1 MGKTW
6 REIFKFL
13 LFISLSIF
21 ALFYFAD
28 FGKSD
33 SYKILEVVSGDT
45 FYVDLN
51 KDGKKGE
58 DELVKLNLVKT
69 FSSNLDKIPHHILKI
84 YDLSLVEAEYLGKIA
99 HKFSNEKLKNK
110 TVEIKNIKT
119 TKNISYGTIYLNGED
134 FAKTLLSEGLAYSYN
149 PKYFDSY
156 FKFEN
161 RDKIYSHIKNYDL
174 KTPSSSN
181 IKIIFIEPN
190 YSTLPSKL
198 MKTKAG
204 EEIINS
210 INKAKES
217 IYFALYGVSGQDEL
231 FDALINAKN
240 RGVEIKG
247 VFDSDEYGK
256 SIYDDYQ
263 KYSKHF
269 DIISDSNSAL
279 MHNKFFIIDDKTVLT
294 GSMNLS
300 STGSGGYNTN
310 TLLKINSKEVA
321 LIYKKEFDQ
330 MRQGKFQKIKEKLS
344 LENISL
350 NSSKI
355 SVYFSPNIAIERKIC
370 SLVEN
375 AKSEILVSA
384 FYLTNQNIANS
395 LILAKQNGAK
405 IYIVLDAVGASN
417 PKSKHKILRNAGIK
431 LKVENYGGKNHEKNI
446 LIDNKI
452 LISGSSN
459 FSKSGYARNDENT
472 LIITDFAI
480 SKNYREHFFKLYNSI
495 DNIYLMKNPKAES
508 KESINSC
515 FDKIDNDF
523 DGKIDKFDSACR

>member
-1 MGKTW
+1 MKNNFL
-6 REIFKFL
+6 EIFKFL
-13 LFISLSIF
+13 LFLFLS
-21 ALFYFAD
+21 ALVIVLFAD

-33 SYKILEVVSGDT
+33 NYKVLEVVSGDT

-69 FSSNLDKIPHHILKI
+69 FSYNLNNNPDYILKF
-84 YDLSLVEAEYLGKIA
+84 YNLTPLQAENLGNLA
-99 HKFSNEKLKNK
+99 FNFSKETLKGKNI
-110 TVEIKNIKT
+110 EIKSIKKV
-119 TKNISYGTIYLNGED
+119 KNISYGTIYFNNED
-134 FAKTLLSEGLAYSYN
+134 YAKTLLNKGLAYSYN
-149 PKYFDSY
+149 PRYLDYY

-174 KTPSSSN
+174 NAPSSSN

-204 EEIINS
+204 DEILNS
-210 INKAKES
+210 IKNAEKS

-231 FDALINAKN
+231 LNALMNAKN

-247 VFDSDEYGK
+247 IFDSDDIGE
-256 SIYDDYQ
+256 SIYDDFS
-263 KYSKHF
+263 KYLIKF
-269 DIISDSNSAL
+269 DIVSDNRRGL
-279 MHNKFFIIDDKTVLT
+279 MHNKFFIIDDKIVLT

-310 TLLKINSKEVA
+310 TLLKINSQKIA
-321 LIYKKEFDQ
+321 SIFKKEFNQ
-330 MRQGKFQKIKEKLS
+330 MRQNKYQGSKEKIFAK
-344 LENISL
+344 NIL
-350 NSSKI
+350 VDNSKI
-355 SVYFSPNIAIERKIC
+355 SVYFSPNILIESEIC
-370 SLVEN
+370 SLIKN

-384 FYLTNQNIANS
+384 FYLTNQNVANS
-395 LILAKQNGAK
+395 LVLAKNNGAK
-405 IYIVLDAVGASN
+405 IFIVLDSVGASN

-452 LISGSSN
+452 LITGSAN
-459 FSKSGYARNDENT
+459 FSKSGYTRNDENT
-472 LIITDFAI
+472 LIITDSAI
-480 SKNYREHFFKLYNSI
+480 AKSYREHFFKLYNSI
-495 DNIYLMKNPKAES
+495 PNKYLTQTPKAES
-508 KESINSC
+508 VDSINSC

-523 DGKIDKFDSACR
+523 DGKIDKFDPACR